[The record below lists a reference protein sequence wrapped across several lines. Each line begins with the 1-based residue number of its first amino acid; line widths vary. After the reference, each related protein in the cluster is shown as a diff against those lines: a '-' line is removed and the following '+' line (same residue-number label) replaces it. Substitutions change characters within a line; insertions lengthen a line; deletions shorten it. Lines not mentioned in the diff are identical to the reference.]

1 MGKSPT
7 MEGGPVTITIFG
19 ASGDLSHR
27 KLIPA
32 LFSLYGKGRLPE
44 DFCILGMAIDELTT
58 AELCDSYR
66 EWIEERSGGGF
77 DAQRWER
84 FAGRIEYLRA
94 GFTEDESYARLGE
107 MLTAGG
113 GGGRGCLFYLA
124 IPPRFI
130 VEVIGRLGRSG
141 LLEEGDGW
149 RRVVVEK
156 PFGHDLESAR
166 ELNHEIHQY
175 MDERQIY
182 RIDHYVGKETVQN
195 LLVFRFANTMFEPL
209 WNRNYV
215 DHVQITLAEEVGVEH
230 RGEFYD
236 QVGVVR
242 DIFQNHMMQLLALIA
257 MEPPA
262 AFTADALH
270 NEKVKLLSA
279 VRPIA
284 EEEVGLNAARGH
296 YIGFDEEPGV
306 APDSQTA
313 TFAAVKLYVD
323 NWRWNGVPFYLRS
336 GKKLKRKLTEVIVQ
350 FKCPPHIMF
359 PTPDDFCDTPNM
371 LALCLQP
378 DEGIH
383 LRFEAKVPD
392 TVTDMRP
399 VDMEFRYE
407 NAFGPSAIP
416 EAYERLL
423 LDAIGGDRSLF
434 IRNDGVE
441 MGWRLM
447 DPVIRGFMSQLEKL
461 PCPRYEPGTWG
472 PVEADELLRRDG
484 RRWLHGCGERAGE
497 ACETGERE

>member
-1 MGKSPT
+1 M
-7 MEGGPVTITIFG
+7 MEQGPVTIVIFG

-32 LFSLYGKGRLPE
+32 LFNLYGKGRLPE
-44 DFCILGMAIDELTT
+44 DFRIIGLAIDELSTE
-58 AELCDSYR
+58 ELRDSYR
-66 EWIEERSGGGF
+66 QWIEKSITGSLDTERWF
-77 DAQRWER
+77 T
-84 FAGRIEYLRA
+84 FAAHIDYLKA
-94 GFTEDESYARLGE
+94 GFTESESYTRLAQD
-107 MLTAGG
+107 LAPN
-113 GGGRGCLFYLA
+113 GRAPGGCLFYLA

-130 VEVIGRLGRSG
+130 VDVIGHLGGSG
-141 LLEEGDGW
+141 LLEENDGW

-156 PFGHDLESAR
+156 PFGHDLDSAR
-166 ELNHEIHQY
+166 SLNLEIQEVL
-175 MDERQIY
+175 DERQIY

-209 WNRNYV
+209 WNRNFV

-242 DIFQNHMMQLLALIA
+242 DIFQNHMMQMLALIA

-262 AFTADALH
+262 SFTADALH

-279 VRPIA
+279 VRPI
-284 EEEVGLNAARGH
+284 EQDEVGQYAARGH
-296 YIGFDEEPGV
+296 YIGFNDEPGV
-306 APDSQTA
+306 SPDSQTA
-313 TFAAVKLYVD
+313 TFAAMKLYVD

-336 GKKLKRKLTEVIVQ
+336 GKKLNRKVTEVVVQ

-378 DEGIH
+378 NEGIH

-392 TVTDMRP
+392 TITDMRP
-399 VDMEFRYE
+399 VHMEFHYE
-407 NAFGPSAIP
+407 DEFGSSAIP

-423 LDAIGGDRSLF
+423 LDAISGDRSLF

-441 MGWRLM
+441 LGWQLM
-447 DPVIRGFMSQLEKL
+447 DPVIRGFQSQVEKL
-461 PCPRYEPGTWG
+461 PCPRYEPGSWG
-472 PVEADELLRRDG
+472 PKEADELLGRDG

-497 ACETGERE
+497 ACES